1 MSCVPS
7 REDVSMNYNR
17 IILIGR
23 LATDPELK
31 YTPSGIAVTQ
41 FRLAVNRPLSA
52 DARAQ
57 GTQEQ
62 ADFIDIAAWRQSAE
76 YAAQYLAKGR
86 LVLVEG
92 RLQIRTYTDK
102 EGQNRKAAEVVADNV
117 KNLERR
123 AEGEEGGGGGYS
135 GGGNQSYGGGNQ
147 NQSYGGGGYEQQA
160 PRQQTPAPANRGGGG
175 GYSGGGNAA
184 PRSGGQTRNAP
195 PAQNNY
201 DDNDGFDDPF
211 AE

>member
-1 MSCVPS
+1 
-7 REDVSMNYNR
+7 MNYNR

-41 FRLAVNRPLSA
+41 FRLAVNRPLSSE
-52 DARAQ
+52 ARAQ

-76 YAAQYLAKGR
+76 YAAQYLATGR

-123 AEGEEGGGGGYS
+123 AEGEEGGGGY

-147 NQSYGGGGYEQQA
+147 NQSYGGGGGGYEQQQA
-160 PRQQTPAPANRGGGG
+160 PRQQAPAPASRGGGNG
-175 GYSGGGNAA
+175 FSGGGNAA
-184 PRSGGQTRNAP
+184 PRSGGQNRNAP

-201 DDNDGFDDPF
+201 DDDGFDDPF